1 MSAIEEKT
9 TAPPQEEAVEKSF
22 IGAQDLLAD
31 SFRLGLQVYESGF
44 LPNFIVG
51 VWRGGSPVG
60 IAVQELLDYFGVQT
74 DHIAIRTSLYS
85 GINERRRRVRVHGL
99 GYVLDSVNH
108 EDNLLIVDDV
118 WDSGR
123 SIKAVIDKLREKGRR
138 NAPAD
143 IRVATVYFKPG
154 MSKVEGRPDYFIHET
169 EKWLVFPHEL
179 QGLTPEEIGRK
190 QSIEG
195 IREKLANHARDN
207 A

>member
-138 NAPAD
+138 NAP
-143 IRVATVYFKPG
+143 R
-154 MSKVEGRPDYFIHET
+154 
-169 EKWLVFPHEL
+169 
-179 QGLTPEEIGRK
+179 
-190 QSIEG
+190 
-195 IREKLANHARDN
+195 
-207 A
+207 